1 MCVQALHTTVDQL
14 GKERKK
20 ELSKELED
28 LDTNAKSMSITRQFA
43 HMLLDFNRAEE
54 TVTMSRY

>member
-1 MCVQALHTTVDQL
+1 LHTTVDQL

-28 LDTNAKSMSITRQFA
+28 LDTSAKSMSITRQFA